1 MTQPFTN
8 SKFCQKTSLIINNKQ
23 IINDIYDT
31 LKANFSCKI
40 EKLCGTE
47 YIKENETYKLD
58 ESEQLCFTFDFIN
71 NHYFIYATTINYK
84 KYCILMDP
92 KNKKYLLVKIR
103 FADDIYKNTLLFGN
117 IIWTENGWIFY
128 AADILMKSGQFFKKM
143 AFHNRIKIIKK
154 LLEDEYIND
163 NILNTFSII
172 SKPYYDITNLSK
184 YLSCLHNIKLPLD
197 SISIKRD
204 NTTFGF
210 MGVHINENTTPEN
223 NLMNTEQEQEMDIK
237 ITNLPDVFEVY
248 KNNNFIGIA
257 YIPTLRISQYV
268 NNLFEDT
275 NKDII
280 KIKCSYNNKFEKW
293 TPQIPSSK

>member
-1 MTQPFTN
+1 M
-8 SKFCQKTSLIINNKQ
+8 
-23 IINDIYDT
+23 
-31 LKANFSCKI
+31 
-40 EKLCGTE
+40 
-47 YIKENETYKLD
+47 
-58 ESEQLCFTFDFIN
+58 
-71 NHYFIYATTINYK
+71 
-84 KYCILMDP
+84 
-92 KNKKYLLVKIR
+92 
-103 FADDIYKNTLLFGN
+103 
-117 IIWTENGWIFY
+117 
-128 AADILMKSGQFFKKM
+128 
-143 AFHNRIKIIKK
+143 
-154 LLEDEYIND
+154 
-163 NILNTFSII
+163 
-172 SKPYYDITNLSK
+172 
-184 YLSCLHNIKLPLD
+184 HNIKLPLD

>member
-40 EKLCGTE
+40 EKLCGTG
-47 YIKENETYKLD
+47 YIKENETYKLEERD
-58 ESEQLCFTFDFIN
+58 QLCFTFDFIN

-128 AADILMKSGQFFKKM
+128 AADILMKSGQFFKKRH
-143 AFHNRIKIIKK
+143 FITELK
-154 LLEDEYIND
+154 L
-163 NILNTFSII
+163 
-172 SKPYYDITNLSK
+172 
-184 YLSCLHNIKLPLD
+184 
-197 SISIKRD
+197 
-204 NTTFGF
+204 
-210 MGVHINENTTPEN
+210 
-223 NLMNTEQEQEMDIK
+223 
-237 ITNLPDVFEVY
+237 
-248 KNNNFIGIA
+248 
-257 YIPTLRISQYV
+257 
-268 NNLFEDT
+268 
-275 NKDII
+275 
-280 KIKCSYNNKFEKW
+280 
-293 TPQIPSSK
+293 